1 VSISD
6 DLFLAVSNII
16 GTRVTEDN
24 FRTKMK
30 EVESMRGITHK
41 DKNQIIIEIILA
53 IAKLDK

>member
-1 VSISD
+1 
-6 DLFLAVSNII
+6 
-16 GTRVTEDN
+16 
-24 FRTKMK
+24 MK